1 MFGPFMKTRNPAM
14 AEITGIAGFDF
25 VILDTEHDPVG
36 VETMENLIRAADVA
50 YIVPIVRVGE
60 NNSTDILKALDIGA
74 QGIEIPHISTEDDA
88 LKAVKAAKFAPQ
100 GDRGVCR
107 FVRAASYS
115 STDRYQYF
123 KMANKS
129 VMVYYSH

>member
-1 MFGPFMKTRNPAM
+1 
-14 AEITGIAGFDF
+14 
-25 VILDTEHDPVG
+25 
-36 VETMENLIRAADVA
+36 
-50 YIVPIVRVGE
+50 
-60 NNSTDILKALDIGA
+60 
-74 QGIEIPHISTEDDA
+74 
-88 LKAVKAAKFAPQ
+88 VKAAKFAPQ

-129 VMVYYSH
+129 VMVIIHIEGTEEIANLGKILTVKGLDVISLGPYDLSQLRAFPEQIDYP